1 MAVKAAAVR
10 MDAALEDRLLDEA
23 LREMEGGRM
32 EEIAQQAFG
41 DALFLWLLS
50 AIS

>member
-23 LREMEGGRM
+23 LREMEAGAWKR
-32 EEIAQQAFG
+32 
-41 DALFLWLLS
+41 
-50 AIS
+50 